1 MKKISIVVPSY
12 NHADYVEACL
22 DSIYFQDY
30 PSIEIIIVDDN
41 SSDNSAEVIS
51 GWISRIKKEQVSF
64 ASRYNENN
72 NEIERFYHNRY
83 NRLERTIL
91 FEANKE
97 NIGSTANYNKGFKLA
112 TGEYCTFVASDDIVH
127 PYLLS
132 TLAEP
137 LDKDE
142 ADFVYCDMF
151 IVDDQQRILREFK
164 LPDYSFERSFCD
176 WYLCGVATL
185 YRRSLH
191 EQYEYYDETSA
202 ADDHECYL
210 RFAMNGARFLH
221 IPKTM
226 YNVRSH
232 DQRQVGLHT
241 PNRFN
246 DLLEESKRLTLKAR
260 SFFARQD
267 GVVITCKP
275 PSLPEDS

>member
-12 NHADYVEACL
+12 NHANYIEACL

-30 PSIEIIIVDDN
+30 KNIEIIIVDDN
-41 SSDNSAEVIS
+41 SSDNSAEIIAN
-51 GWISRIKKEQVSF
+51 WIFRIEKEEASF
-64 ASRYNENN
+64 ASRYNEKND
-72 NEIERFYHNRY
+72 EIERVYHKRY
-83 NRLERTIL
+83 NCLERTIV
-91 FEANKE
+91 FEKNKE
-97 NIGSTANYNKGFKLA
+97 NLGSTANYNKGFRLA
-112 TGEYCTFVASDDIVH
+112 TGEYCTFVVSDDIAH
-127 PYLLS
+127 PHLFS
-132 TLAEP
+132 TLADP

-151 IVDDQQRILREFK
+151 IVDDEQRILREFK

-191 EQYEYYDETSA
+191 EKYGYYDESSA

-226 YNVRSH
+226 YSVRSH
-232 DQRQVGLHT
+232 DQRQMGLHA
-241 PNRFN
+241 PDSFN
-246 DLLEESKRLTLKAR
+246 GLLEESKRLTLKAR
-260 SFFARQD
+260 AWHGRGS
-267 GVVITCKP
+267 
-275 PSLPEDS
+275 

>member
-12 NHADYVEACL
+12 NHAEYIESCL

-30 PSIEIIIVDDN
+30 PNIEIIIVDDN
-41 SSDNSAEVIS
+41 SSDNSVEVIS
-51 GWISRIKKEQVSF
+51 NWISRIEEEASF
-64 ASRYNENN
+64 ASKYNEKDDK
-72 NEIERFYHNRY
+72 IERIHHKRY
-83 NRLERTIL
+83 NRSGRTII
-91 FEANKE
+91 FEKNEE
-97 NIGSTANYNKGFKLA
+97 NLGSTSNYNKGFKLA
-112 TGEYCTFVASDDIVH
+112 TGEYCTFVASDDIAH
-127 PYLLS
+127 PQLFS
-132 TLAEP
+132 TLADS
-137 LDKDE
+137 LDKDA

-151 IVDDQQRILREFK
+151 IVDDHQRILREFK

-191 EQYEYYDETSA
+191 EKYGYYDEASA

-232 DQRQVGLHT
+232 DQRQVGLHA
-241 PNRFN
+241 PGNFN
-246 DLLEESKRLTLKAR
+246 ALLEESKRLTLKAR
-260 SFFARQD
+260 AWLGKD
-267 GVVITCKP
+267 Y
-275 PSLPEDS
+275 